1 MKITEIVN
9 GDGELIGNNST
20 PESGSDLETVA
31 KGTTDDNIKIAHQPY
46 RYDMMARFGFLG
58 MPFYEGVDGEDVINE
73 IDEKV
78 FEYVSESM
86 KYYYKNPNKLKTG
99 YRNIQNKKL
108 NEVPSNIIEYVKNI
122 SDGVLDVVE
131 NYLRKAFDKKKIS
144 ESTVVEDKVISD
156 KSEDE
161 ISKRSDD
168 NDIKDKNINNIAGL
182 ISKKLDKNDI
192 NKLITLLEKK

>member
-9 GDGELIGNNST
+9 GDGELIGSNST

-108 NEVPSNIIEYVKNI
+108 NEVPSNINEYVKNI

-131 NYLRKAFDKKKIS
+131 NYFRKAFDKKKIS

>member
-1 MKITEIVN
+1 
-9 GDGELIGNNST
+9 
-20 PESGSDLETVA
+20 
-31 KGTTDDNIKIAHQPY
+31 
-46 RYDMMARFGFLG
+46 MMARFGFLG
-58 MPFYEGVDGEDVINE
+58 MPFYEGVDDEDVINE

-108 NEVPSNIIEYVKNI
+108 NEVPSNINEYVKNI

-161 ISKRSDD
+161 TNGTSVDGSNGTDGISSGGILMNDGGGGGGSLGMGEAVVPRSFYLEMAAAEEVLV
-168 NDIKDKNINNIAGL
+168 IVIQL
-182 ISKKLDKNDI
+182 QLVEMV
-192 NKLITLLEKK
+192 LL